1 MKAQIATMRK
11 TWNEVGGLSLEQRRH
26 KLQTLKKVIELRQAA
41 IAKAL
46 KTDLGKGAF
55 ESYSSE
61 VGFILGDIKFAL
73 KNLSRWSRIR
83 KVGTPLSLMPARSFI
98 MPEPLGV
105 VLILAPWN
113 YPFQLSFSPLVGAIS
128 AGNRVVL
135 KPSEFSIETTKII
148 RSIVEEVFTSS
159 EVLVLEGGASETQD
173 ILKEK
178 FDHIFFT
185 GSTQIGKVVMRAAA
199 EHLTPVTLEL
209 GGKSPFLVDA
219 SANIDKAAKRCVWGK
234 FMNAGQTCVAPDY
247 VLVPKDKEQEF
258 TECLKV
264 HIENFYGR
272 NPEDSEDY
280 GRMISARHLER
291 LGALISPDKVVVGG
305 VINKE
310 SRYLAPTVLRNISWD
325 DEIMASEIFGPILP
339 VLTYTDLS
347 SVLHEIKARPR
358 PLAFYLFSE
367 DKKNMD
373 HVLAEVSFGGG
384 CINDTVVHL
393 ANHQLPFGGV
403 GDSGMGSYHGRKS
416 FETFTHFK
424 SVLRNTTRVDIPIR
438 YPPYKG
444 KLGLLKFFLG

>member
-1 MKAQIATMRK
+1 MQDQISLLRN
-11 TWNEVGGLSLEQRRH
+11 TWNEVGGLSLEQRRL
-26 KLQTLKKVIELRQAA
+26 KLLALKKVIELREAA
-41 IAKAL
+41 ISKAL
-46 KTDLGKGAF
+46 KIDLGKGAF
-55 ESYSSE
+55 ETYSSE

-73 KNLSRWSRIR
+73 KNLSRWSQLRR
-83 KVGTPLSLMPARSFI
+83 VSTPLALWPARSFI
-98 MPEPLGV
+98 VPEPLGV

-113 YPFQLSFSPLVGAIS
+113 YPFQLSLSPLVGAIS
-128 AGNRVVL
+128 AGNRIVL

-148 RSIVEEVFTSS
+148 RSIVEDVFTSS
-159 EVLVLEGGASETQD
+159 EVLVLEGGASETQE

-185 GSTQIGKVVMRAAA
+185 GSTQVGKVVMRAAA

-209 GGKSPFLVDA
+209 GGKSPFLVDET
-219 SANIDKAAKRCVWGK
+219 ANIDKAAKRCVWGK

-247 VLVPKDKEQEF
+247 VLVPKAKEQEF
-258 TECLKV
+258 TERLRV
-264 HIENFYGR
+264 HIENFYGT
-272 NPEDSEDY
+272 NPEISDDY
-280 GRMISARHLER
+280 GRMISSRHLER
-291 LGALISPDKVVVGG
+291 LGAMIPADKIVVGG
-305 VINKE
+305 VVNIE
-310 SRYLAPTVLRNISWD
+310 SRYLAPTVLKNISWD
-325 DEIMASEIFGPILP
+325 DKIMEGEIFGPILP

-347 SVLHEIKARPR
+347 RAVQEINARPR
-358 PLAFYLFSE
+358 PLAFYFFSE
-367 DKKNMD
+367 DRKNMKR
-373 HVLAEVSFGGG
+373 VLSEVSFGGG

-393 ANHQLPFGGV
+393 ANHELPFGGV